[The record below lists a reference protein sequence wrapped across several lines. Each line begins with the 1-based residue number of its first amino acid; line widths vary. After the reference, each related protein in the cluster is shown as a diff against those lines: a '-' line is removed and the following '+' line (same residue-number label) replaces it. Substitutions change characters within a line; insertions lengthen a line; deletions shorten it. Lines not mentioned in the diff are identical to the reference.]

1 MKLSDLIDHIEYVSD
16 DNGSIAHAEIRET
29 SEDGKIVDIYCRAR
43 RTLYNYLFVSDD
55 DHEAS
60 IDEIL
65 TDVPCRIK
73 IQLDDIDV
81 SNGTCSFT
89 CDLYKCQAFIEEM
102 SSGRKLMRQI
112 ELQIQSDLES
122 DRLDFLY
129 ALAIRPV
136 LKNLE

>member
-16 DNGSIAHAEIRET
+16 DNGSISHAEIRET
-29 SEDGKIVDIYCRAR
+29 SEDGKIVDVYCRSR

-55 DHEAS
+55 HEES

-73 IQLDDIDV
+73 IQLDDVDV
-81 SNGTCSFT
+81 SSGTCSFT
-89 CDLYKCQAFIEEM
+89 CDLYKCQVFIEEM

-122 DRLDFLY
+122 DKLDFLY
-129 ALAIRPV
+129 ALEIRPV
-136 LKNLE
+136 LKTLE

>member
-29 SEDGKIVDIYCRAR
+29 SEDGKIVDIYCRSR

-55 DHEAS
+55 HEES

-65 TDVPCRIK
+65 TDIPCRIK
-73 IQLDDIDV
+73 IQLEDIDV
-81 SNGTCSFT
+81 SSGTCSFT
-89 CDLYKCQAFIEEM
+89 CDLYKCQVFIEEM
-102 SSGRKLMRQI
+102 SSGRKLMRQV

-122 DRLDFLY
+122 DRLDLLY
-129 ALAIRPV
+129 ALEIRPV

>member
-1 MKLSDLIDHIEYVSD
+1 MKLSDLIDHIEYVSN

-29 SEDGKIVDIYCRAR
+29 SEDGKIVDIYCRSR

-55 DHEAS
+55 HEES

-73 IQLDDIDV
+73 IQLDDVDM
-81 SNGTCSFT
+81 SSGTCSFT
-89 CDLYKCQAFIEEM
+89 CDLYKCQVFIEEM
-102 SSGRKLMRQI
+102 SSGRKLLRQV
-112 ELQIQSDLES
+112 ELQIQSDLEA

-129 ALAIRPV
+129 ALEIRPV
-136 LKNLE
+136 LKTSE

>member
-16 DNGSIAHAEIRET
+16 DNGSISHAEIREI
-29 SEDGKIVDIYCRAR
+29 SEDGKIIDIYCRSR

-55 DHEAS
+55 HEES

-73 IQLDDIDV
+73 IQLDDIDA

-89 CDLYKCQAFIEEM
+89 CDLYKSQVFIEEM
-102 SSGRKLMRQI
+102 SSGRKLLRQV
-112 ELQIQSDLES
+112 ELQIQSDLEA

-136 LKNLE
+136 LKNLK

>member
-16 DNGSIAHAEIRET
+16 DNGSISHAEIRET
-29 SEDGKIVDIYCRAR
+29 SEDGKIVDIYCRSR

-55 DHEAS
+55 HEES

-73 IQLDDIDV
+73 IQLDNIDA
-81 SNGTCSFT
+81 SSGTCSFT
-89 CDLYKCQAFIEEM
+89 CDLYECQVFIEEM
-102 SSGRKLMRQI
+102 SSGRKRMRQI

-122 DRLDFLY
+122 DRLEFLY
-129 ALAIRPV
+129 ALPIRPEI
-136 LKNLE
+136 KHLE

>member
-16 DNGSIAHAEIRET
+16 DNGSIANAEIRES
-29 SEDGKIVDIYCRAR
+29 SEDGKTIDIYCRSR

-55 DHEAS
+55 HEES

-112 ELQIQSDLES
+112 ESQIQSDLES